1 MPHTGDPQ
9 PRPTRAPSRKEED
22 RGEDKTD
29 GKPQEELHAFLPSI
43 PSEARR
49 LTSPLQ
55 PPKMA
60 TVSAS
65 SQSFAA
71 RAILPLSLL
80 GL

>member
-9 PRPTRAPSRKEED
+9 PLPKRAPSRKEED
-22 RGEDKTD
+22 RGEDETD

-49 LTSPLQ
+49 LTSPLH

-71 RAILPLSLL
+71 RAILPLSLS